1 MFQAAR
7 LDPHARRTIACAL
20 IPPFAALLMQCAHA
34 RPGTG
39 GQPPPRPQP
48 PAEQTN
54 VFADCADCPEMVALP
69 EGDVALGR
77 YEVTLE
83 EFRAYVDAVPEVAE
97 ATRRSWW
104 RPGYSRHP
112 VQRVNW
118 DEAQAYVRWLSRETG
133 HQYRLPTEAE
143 WDRGAAGSPMG
154 CFSIRNVA
162 GTCAVGSYDPSD
174 AGLFD
179 MVGNLWEWTDGCWD
193 GDCGRRVLRGGS
205 HASQNS
211 ELRPDA
217 RSWARPELNRAGV
230 GFRVARTLVSREVFR
245 DCDVCPEMVPLV
257 PGGEVA
263 LGRYE
268 VTVEEYRAFAAAV
281 PDVAAPRC
289 GILFSRTWR
298 DPGYVQ
304 TGRHPVACV
313 SWNDAQ
319 AYAEWLSLRT
329 GRPYRLPTEAEW
341 DRGAA
346 GSLMGACYVQLNS
359 VGGTCA
365 VGLFEPSDAGLFD
378 TEGNLREWT
387 DNCWDEDCGRRV
399 TRGAHWGNQPW
410 TNEPGWQASDIR
422 GRAAPGDRSNT
433 TGFRVALTLPPND
446 GDSVE
451 TARRGSPAA
460 EGTRLRDPDGTIPTM
475 NAGRPA
481 PRGRAPGGTGAVA
494 GVTGRD
500 AEAGDATATAEAPTA
515 AETTATAAETTA
527 TAAEAPTTAAET
539 PATAG
544 GRVEHVFV
552 EVLDQAGRPVPDLAA
567 ADFSLRENNVD
578 LNVVAVRR
586 GTPRPMR
593 IALLVDNG
601 GRIAARA
608 ERDALRS
615 GLAAFLR
622 TLPPRH
628 EVSLYTLR
636 GRFRRVVGATT
647 DRDALDDAIGRV
659 RVGPRARVG
668 LLDSVR
674 EVSESRYEDDE
685 PFPVIVLVLPNGDE
699 DGGGAGEDA
708 ELHMARLAAAGVRVH
723 AVVLEPRSAAPGVA
737 RDLTRLLRGVYMT
750 LTSRAE
756 LSLGLARLAGRL
768 AAGYERMSM
777 QYRVSYVHS
786 GDEDA
791 EIMVGVRRSG
801 VDVRPLP
808 QLQLD

>member
-1 MFQAAR
+1 MSHAVG
-7 LDPHARRTIACAL
+7 LDGHARRTIACAF
-20 IPPFAALLMQCAHA
+20 IPAFAALLMQCAHGQ
-34 RPGTG
+34 PGTTG
-39 GQPPPRPQP
+39 RPPVPPEPPAAQSGEQPPPLLPQP
-48 PAEQTN
+48 PAAQTN
-54 VFADCADCPEMVALP
+54 VFADCADCPEMIALP

-83 EFRAYVDAVPEVAE
+83 EFRAFVEAVPEAAE

-104 RPGYSRHP
+104 RPGYSRRP
-112 VQRVNW
+112 VERVSW
-118 DEAQAYVRWLSRETG
+118 HEAQAYVSWLSRETG

-143 WDRGAAGSPMG
+143 WDRGAAGSPLG
-154 CFSIRNVA
+154 CFSLLRSLS
-162 GTCAVGSYDPSD
+162 GTCTVGSYAPSD

-179 MVGNLWEWTDGCWD
+179 MVGNVWEWMDDCWD
-193 GDCGRRVLRGGS
+193 GDCGRRVVRGGS
-205 HASQNS
+205 HASPNS
-211 ELRPDA
+211 DLSPDA
-217 RSWARPELNRAGV
+217 RKWGRPEINDAGI

-245 DCDVCPEMVPLV
+245 DCDVCPEMVRLLPE
-257 PGGEVA
+257 GEVA

-268 VTVEEYRAFAAAV
+268 VTLEEYRAFAAAV

-289 GILFSRTWR
+289 GILFSRSWQ

-313 SWNDAQ
+313 SWNEAQ
-319 AYAEWLSLRT
+319 AYVEWLSLRT
-329 GRPYRLPTEAEW
+329 GRQYRLPTEAEW

-346 GSLMGACYVQLNS
+346 GSPAGCFG

-365 VGLFEPSDAGLFD
+365 VGSFEPSDAGLFD
-378 TEGNLREWT
+378 MMGNLREWT
-387 DNCWDEDCGRRV
+387 DGCWDGDCGRRV
-399 TRGAHWGNQPW
+399 RRGAGYGYALIPREMP
-410 TNEPGWQASDIR
+410 TSFARGQAVPDHRDSL
-422 GRAAPGDRSNT
+422 
-433 TGFRVALTLPPND
+433 TGFRVARTLPPSD

-451 TARRGSPAA
+451 TARTGGPTTD
-460 EGTRLRDPDGTIPTM
+460 GTRPRDPEARITETSD
-475 NAGRPA
+475 
-481 PRGRAPGGTGAVA
+481 GRAAPPREAEHPVDPGTGAVA
-494 GVTGRD
+494 GIAVRD
-500 AEAGDATATAEAPTA
+500 ADAGD
-515 AETTATAAETTA
+515 TTR
-527 TAAEAPTTAAET
+527 AET
-539 PATAG
+539 PVTAA

-567 ADFSLRENNVD
+567 ADFSLQENNVD
-578 LNVVAVRR
+578 LDVVAVRR

-608 ERDALRS
+608 ERDALRG
-615 GLAAFLR
+615 GLTAFLR

-647 DRDALDDAIGRV
+647 DRGDLDDAIGRV
-659 RVGPRARVG
+659 RVGARARVG

-674 EVSESRYEDDE
+674 EVSEPRYEDDE

-699 DGGGAGEDA
+699 DRGGAREEAD
-708 ELHMARLAAAGVRVH
+708 LHMARLAAAGVMVH
-723 AVVLEPRSAAPGVA
+723 AVVLEPRSAVPGVA

-750 LTSRAE
+750 LTSRTE
-756 LSLGLARLAGRL
+756 LSLGLARLASRL
-768 AAGYERMSM
+768 ADGYERMSM
-777 QYRVSYVHS
+777 RYRVSYVHS

-791 EIMVGVRRSG
+791 EIMVGVKRSG

-808 QLQLD
+808 QLQLH

>member
-1 MFQAAR
+1 MFHAAGF
-7 LDPHARRTIACAL
+7 DGHARRTIACAF
-20 IPPFAALLMQCAHA
+20 IPAFAALLMQCAHRQPVA
-34 RPGTG
+34 GEPPVTG
-39 GQPPPRPQP
+39 EQPVTLPSP
-48 PAEQTN
+48 PAAQTN

-83 EFRAYVDAVPEVAE
+83 EFRAFVEAVPDVRE

-112 VQRVNW
+112 VQRVSW
-118 DEAQAYVRWLSRETG
+118 DEAQAYVSWLSRETG
-133 HQYRLPTEAE
+133 HHYRLPTEAE

-162 GTCAVGSYDPSD
+162 GTCTVGSYDPSD

-179 MVGNLWEWTDGCWD
+179 MVGNLWEWTDDCWD
-193 GDCGRRVLRGGS
+193 GDCGRKVLRGGS
-205 HASQNS
+205 HASPNS

-217 RSWARPELNRAGV
+217 RTWARPELNRSGI
-230 GFRVARTLVSREVFR
+230 GFRVARTLVSREMFR
-245 DCDVCPEMVPLV
+245 DCDVCPEMVPLL

-268 VTVEEYRAFAAAV
+268 VTLEEYRAFAAAA

-289 GILFSRTWR
+289 GILFSRSWQ

-313 SWNDAQ
+313 SWNEAQ
-319 AYAEWLSLRT
+319 AYVEWLSQRT
-329 GRPYRLPTEAEW
+329 GRRYRLPTEAEW

-346 GSLMGACYVQLNS
+346 GSPAGCFGVS
-359 VGGTCA
+359 GTCA
-365 VGLFEPSDAGLFD
+365 VGSFEPSDAGLFD
-378 TEGNLREWT
+378 MMGNLREWT
-387 DNCWDEDCGRRV
+387 DGCWNGDCGLRV
-399 TRGAHWGNQPW
+399 RRGAGHGYALIPREMP
-410 TNEPGWQASDIR
+410 TSFAR
-422 GRAAPGDRSNT
+422 GQAAPDHRDSL
-433 TGFRVALTLPPND
+433 TGFRVARTLPPND
-446 GDSVE
+446 GDSIE
-451 TARRGSPAA
+451 TARRGSPTTD
-460 EGTRLRDPDGTIPTM
+460 GTRPRDPDERIAETGD
-475 NAGRPA
+475 
-481 PRGRAPGGTGAVA
+481 GRAASPREAEHPVDPGPGAVA
-494 GVTGRD
+494 GVTVGD
-500 AEAGDATATAEAPTA
+500 ADAGDTTTTAETRVTVARP
-515 AETTATAAETTA
+515 
-527 TAAEAPTTAAET
+527 
-539 PATAG
+539 
-544 GRVEHVFV
+544 VEHVFV
-552 EVLDQAGRPVPDLAA
+552 EVLDQAGRPVPDLTA
-567 ADFSLRENNVD
+567 ADFSLQENNVD
-578 LNVVAVRR
+578 LDVVAVRR

-647 DRDALDDAIGRV
+647 DRGALDDAIGRV
-659 RVGPRARVG
+659 RVGARARVG

-674 EVSESRYEDDE
+674 EASEPRYEDDE
-685 PFPVIVLVLPNGDE
+685 PFPVVVLVLPNGDE
-699 DGGGAGEDA
+699 DRVGAREEAD
-708 ELHMARLAAAGVRVH
+708 LHMARLAAAGVMVH
-723 AVVLEPRSAAPGVA
+723 AVVLEPRSAVPGVA

-750 LTSRAE
+750 LTSRNE
-756 LSLGLARLAGRL
+756 LSLGLARLASRL
-768 AAGYERMSM
+768 ADGYARMSM

-791 EIMVGVRRSG
+791 EIMVGVKRSG

-808 QLQLD
+808 QLQLN

>member
-1 MFQAAR
+1 MFQAAG

-34 RPGTG
+34 RPETG
-39 GQPPPRPQP
+39 EQPPPRPRP
-48 PAEQTN
+48 PAAQTN

-83 EFRAYVDAVPEVAE
+83 EFRAYVEAVPDVREP
-97 ATRRSWW
+97 TRRSWW
-104 RPGYSRHP
+104 RPGHPRHP
-112 VQRVNW
+112 VQRVSW
-118 DEAQAYVRWLSRETG
+118 DQAQAYVSWLSRETG

-143 WDRGAAGSPMG
+143 WARGAAGSPRG
-154 CFSIRNVA
+154 CFFSSSSWNRR
-162 GTCAVGSYDPSD
+162 GTCAVGSYAPSD

-179 MVGNLWEWTDGCWD
+179 MVGNLWEWTDDCWD
-193 GDCGRRVLRGGS
+193 GDCGRRVVRGGS
-205 HASQNS
+205 HSSPSS

-217 RSWARPELNRAGV
+217 RAWSRPELDRAGI
-230 GFRVARTLVSREVFR
+230 GFRVARTL
-245 DCDVCPEMVPLV
+245 
-257 PGGEVA
+257 
-263 LGRYE
+263 
-268 VTVEEYRAFAAAV
+268 
-281 PDVAAPRC
+281 APND
-289 GILFSRTWR
+289 G
-298 DPGYVQ
+298 GYV
-304 TGRHPVACV
+304 
-313 SWNDAQ
+313 
-319 AYAEWLSLRT
+319 
-329 GRPYRLPTEAEW
+329 EAS
-341 DRGAA
+341 R
-346 GSLMGACYVQLNS
+346 
-359 VGGTCA
+359 GGTPTTD
-365 VGLFEPSDAGLFD
+365 GTHPQDS
-378 TEGNLREWT
+378 EGQ
-387 DNCWDEDCGRRV
+387 V
-399 TRGAHWGNQPW
+399 TK
-410 TNEPGWQASDIR
+410 TND
-422 GRAAPGDRSNT
+422 GRAAPPR
-433 TGFRVALTLPPND
+433 
-446 GDSVE
+446 E
-451 TARRGSPAA
+451 A
-460 EGTRLRDPDGTIPTM
+460 ERPVDP
-475 NAGRPA
+475 
-481 PRGRAPGGTGAVA
+481 GTGAVA
-494 GVTGRD
+494 GVAVRD
-500 AEAGDATATAEAPTA
+500 AEAGDAATR
-515 AETTATAAETTA
+515 
-527 TAAEAPTTAAET
+527 AET
-539 PATAG
+539 PVTAA

-552 EVLDQAGRPVPDLAA
+552 EVLDRAGRPVPDLAA

-578 LNVVAVRR
+578 LDVVAVRR

-636 GRFRRVVGATT
+636 GQFRRHLGATT
-647 DRDALDDAIGRV
+647 DRGALDDAIGRL
-659 RVGPRARVG
+659 RVGARGRVG

-674 EVSESRYEDDE
+674 EVSAPRYEDDE

-699 DGGGAGEDA
+699 DGGAGEDA
-708 ELHMARLAAAGVRVH
+708 ELHMARLAAAGIRVH
-723 AVVLEPRSAAPGVA
+723 AVVLEPRSTVPGVA

-750 LTSRAE
+750 LTSRTE

-777 QYRVSYVHS
+777 QYRVSYVHP